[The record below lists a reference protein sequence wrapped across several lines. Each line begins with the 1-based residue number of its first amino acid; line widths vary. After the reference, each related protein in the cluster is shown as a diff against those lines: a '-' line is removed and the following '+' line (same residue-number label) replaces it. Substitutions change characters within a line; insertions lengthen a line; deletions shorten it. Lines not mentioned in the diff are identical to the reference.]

1 MTSRPDR
8 PDDQIDQID
17 QTEEISLLDYWHV
30 IKKRRNVILY
40 LFLISVASAAIISLL
55 MLPIYQAKATLM
67 PVESSQGRVSAALG
81 TLQNIPFVGGAV
93 GGALGK
99 TATDKL
105 MSILNSRTVAE
116 NVIKSLSLIKVLF
129 EQEWDEKN
137 NRWKINKPPTLQ
149 DTVNLLQKSMVKMS
163 DDRKGLISISVE
175 YKDPKLASD
184 IANEYTKAL
193 QTFLNT
199 SAISLA
205 KRNRIFLEKQI
216 ELTKNDLKGTEE
228 SLKDFQTRKKIAALD
243 AQAEAAIKTLAEL
256 KAQVISREV
265 QLGTLREYTTKEH
278 PDVKRIEDELREFRR
293 QLKRLEEGFKNPNQG
308 ESSIGAFLTLADA
321 PTVGLEY
328 GRLKR
333 DALIQQKV
341 FELLTQQYEL
351 AKIEEAKDD
360 ITFQIIDPAV
370 TPEKRIKPKRTLNV
384 VLAGVVS
391 LFLGVFVIFFQEY
404 LGKQKNKIGPNH

>member
-1 MTSRPDR
+1 M
-8 PDDQIDQID
+8 DQFDKSTEINQTAQIE
-17 QTEEISLLDYWHV
+17 EEISLLDYWHV

-40 LFLISVASAAIISLL
+40 LFLISVASAAIISFL

-67 PVESSQGRVSAALG
+67 PVESSQGRFSAALG

-105 MSILNSRTVAE
+105 MSILNSRTVGE

-216 ELTKNDLKGTEE
+216 ELTRNDLKGTEE
-228 SLKDFQTRKKIAALD
+228 TLKDFQTKKKIAVLD
-243 AQAEAAIKTLAEL
+243 AQAEAAIKALAEL
-256 KAQVISREV
+256 KAQVIAREV
-265 QLGTLREYTTKEH
+265 QLGALREYTTREH
-278 PDVKRIEDELREFRR
+278 PGVKRIEDELREFRR

-370 TPEKRIKPKRTLNV
+370 PPEKRIKPKRTLNV

-391 LFLGVFVIFFQEY
+391 LFLGIFVIFFQEY
-404 LGKQKNKIGPNH
+404 LENQKNKIAPNSR